1 MSICKEA
8 TNLRKKWI
16 SDNSGGFYAI
26 FAAKTALIMINVAIV
41 AGGDSGEY
49 GISVKSGKQVELH
62 IDRSLFRPF
71 LINIRGKQWYYRI
84 GQKSF
89 PVDKNDFSLTIGHK
103 KVRFDIVFNAI
114 HGTPGENGRLQGYLD
129 MLGIPYTSCDV
140 ATSAVTFNKSLC
152 KSAVAAG
159 GVSLARSRLVRAGD
173 HDPAGLITTAMK
185 FPLFVKPNNGGSSVG
200 MSKVNAPEGLQEA
213 LRRAFREDGEV
224 LVEEFIGGRE
234 LTCGVIL
241 TGGEV
246 IALPLTEI
254 IPKKEYFDYEAK
266 YKPGMA
272 MEEVPANI
280 PGAVADECRRVSV
293 SLFRLLNCR
302 GVVRFDY
309 IYDGREFWFLE
320 VNTVPGLT
328 RASIVPNMA
337 RAYGWNF
344 TELITR
350 MIRG

>member
-1 MSICKEA
+1 
-8 TNLRKKWI
+8 
-16 SDNSGGFYAI
+16 
-26 FAAKTALIMINVAIV
+26 MINVAIV

-71 LINIRGKQWYYRI
+71 LINMKGKHWNYRI
-84 GQKSF
+84 GQKVF
-89 PVDKNDFSLTIGHK
+89 PVDKSDFSLTIGHK
-103 KVRFDIVFNAI
+103 KVKFSMVFNAI
-114 HGTPGENGRLQGYLD
+114 HGTPGENGKLQGYLD
-129 MLGIPYTSCDV
+129 MLDIPYTSCDL
-140 ATSAVTFNKSLC
+140 ATSSVTFNKHLC
-152 KSAVAAG
+152 KSVVAAG
-159 GVSLARSRLVRAGD
+159 GVSMARSLLVRAGD
-173 HDPAGLITTAMK
+173 PDPAGMVNQALN

-200 MSKVNAPEGLQEA
+200 MSKVNEPAGLQEA
-213 LRRAFREDGEV
+213 LQKAFQEDREV
-224 LVEEFIGGRE
+224 LVEEFVGGRE

-246 IALPLTEI
+246 IALPVTEI
-254 IPKKEYFDYEAK
+254 IPGKEYFDYEAK

-272 MEEVPANI
+272 QEVVPANI
-280 PGAVADECRRVSV
+280 PETVADECRRISV

-309 IYDGREFWFLE
+309 IFDGREFWFLE

-337 RAYGWNF
+337 RAYGWDF

-350 MIRG
+350 LIRG